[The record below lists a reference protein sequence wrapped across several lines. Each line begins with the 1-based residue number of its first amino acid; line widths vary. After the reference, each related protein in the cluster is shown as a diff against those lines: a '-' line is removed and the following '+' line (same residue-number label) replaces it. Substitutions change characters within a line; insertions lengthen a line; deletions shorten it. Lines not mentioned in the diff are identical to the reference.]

1 MSIPP
6 QPTLFLSP
14 ANANA
19 LISDHRPTTL
29 SSPALTSL
37 NSLLDEVLVHLISAA
52 QSINPLDLR
61 KEAIPSLFHAEKG
74 AGDSTAIQSLGRSAV
89 SEAEVE
95 LRSWMEDRGP
105 TRGFPPGGKGSGTRS
120 ERAFPVL
127 QAVELMRIKCVTF
140 STLAPPEAADA
151 SKEEQAIDEWKTV
164 GGDATDD
171 TVEPAALW
179 LTAVIEHIC
188 EHILAQLA
196 RVVARDSGSSVA
208 SPQDLYTALCEDESI
223 WGVFKRMK
231 AKEQIEFTIRASTR
245 SKRSN
250 TSRSSPDNRSIGRA
264 SPALSSASPG
274 RDVSIDTTRSVRMTS
289 PGSATETNAMGGIS
303 GGLIRKGSTL
313 NRRGH
318 TGSPVSKVL
327 HYGQHHERNGSVL
340 SINTRSMLSQFQ
352 DSFEDDQTA
361 EDIQEAQQE
370 FDKLVK
376 SGDTMKLAN
385 GKGKRP
391 QTSPSPG
398 TPSTPPVPPLAHI
411 DKSRRSH
418 SINRVPPPIDP
429 SPLPTDQLPATRPF
443 DASSPP
449 RPPLSSKRSQSDKR
463 LVARTAKVIDEEEEE
478 EEDPAGVPDFLKSK
492 SKKESLMD
500 ILAGDPLPE
509 SSHPPA
515 KRTVPA
521 VVLGTPPP
529 AAPES
534 KRKAAPSPIVVAPH
548 VQRPG
553 RVKEVTQV
561 VPEKAV
567 EKAQPPK
574 PAEPAGRPRRKTDAQ
589 ELADFFNLGPPSGT
603 SSAAPTLR
611 TVSSFQ
617 RNGGKKRTEA
627 QDLADF
633 FNFEPPPAAPSPT
646 SGEQPPLTAKSNRF
660 RGFMSKVTGS
670 GKKRDAAEAE
680 RHFRQ
685 GSTAKP
691 AAHGPLA
698 SLSLSR
704 LNSET
709 PSAPPAVSSSTLP
722 PHEMRRQKSLGN
734 MDSAPSSYKDDAPAL
749 PAAHTQTQTG
759 VPRIPTPPK
768 VESIPIPEPID
779 VPQPVVAPSPPQKD
793 SARGKKALRKPS
805 LSNLRKIN
813 PNQSSAGTP
822 ISGQSDAPPSAVS
835 AGASSHVTVDQV
847 AAATAAL
854 AGLGLGVDDERRG
867 EDPEVPVSSVTT
879 SVTSTPNGRE
889 KTSRG
894 KSRSRAGTVS
904 QTRPIIIQ
912 KTTSTT
918 AITTAASPSDPA
930 SNVGTSREPKMST
943 GASIDK
949 AASTSPVNEKVDE
962 AAEPVAAKDASPD
975 LVLSV
980 KVPTIKEP
988 SIPLTDL
995 LPLRLLLAHATSA
1008 TECRLLLNA
1017 ILTQFGVPQA
1027 APASA
1032 NQDASDEGA
1041 EERVMAWLL
1050 AGREGPVGDYGYR
1063 QPLPASSCVSEQGG
1077 GEEKEG
1083 HEKAESCESTKEDR
1097 IVTPVLGSE
1106 EFSYGRKI
1114 ESGQKGFDEEDV
1126 EYLDAEDNHRVEIIV

>member
-6 QPTLFLSP
+6 QPTQFLSP
-14 ANANA
+14 ASANA

-52 QSINPLDLR
+52 QSINPMDLR
-61 KEAIPSLFHAEKG
+61 KEAIPSFFHAEKG
-74 AGDSTAIQSLGRSAV
+74 AGDSTAIRSLGRSAV

-127 QAVELMRIKCVTF
+127 QAVELMRTKCLTF

-164 GGDATDD
+164 GGDASDD

-179 LTAVIEHIC
+179 LTAIIEHLC

-223 WGVFKRMK
+223 WGVFQRMK

-274 RDVSIDTTRSVRMTS
+274 RDVSIDITRNVKMTS

-303 GGLIRKGSTL
+303 GGLTRKGSTL
-313 NRRGH
+313 SRRGH

-327 HYGQHHERNGSVL
+327 PYGQHHERNGSVL
-340 SINTRSMLSQFQ
+340 SANTRSMLSQFH
-352 DSFEDDQTA
+352 DTFEDDQNA

-391 QTSPSPG
+391 QTSSSPG

-418 SINRVPPPIDP
+418 SISRVPPPIDT
-429 SPLPTDQLPATRPF
+429 SPLPTDQLPATRPY
-443 DASSPP
+443 DVSSPP

-478 EEDPAGVPDFLKSK
+478 EEDLAGVSGFLKSK

-509 SSHPPA
+509 SSGPPA

-529 AAPES
+529 AAPPVRKASPES
-534 KRKAAPSPIVVAPH
+534 RRKAAPSPIVVAPH

-589 ELADFFNLGPPSGT
+589 ELADIFNIGPPSGT
-603 SSAAPTLR
+603 SSAAPTLG
-611 TVSSFQ
+611 TVASPQ

-633 FNFEPPPAAPSPT
+633 FNSEPPPAAPSPT
-646 SGEQPPLTAKSNRF
+646 SGEQLPTTAKSNRF

-685 GSTAKP
+685 GSTAQP

-709 PSAPPAVSSSTLP
+709 PSAPPAVNSNTFP
-722 PHEMRRQKSLGN
+722 RHEMRRQKSLGN
-734 MDSAPSSYKDDAPAL
+734 MDSAPSSYKHDAPAL
-749 PAAHTQTQTG
+749 PAVYTQTQTG
-759 VPRIPTPPK
+759 VPRIPTPPR
-768 VESIPIPEPID
+768 VEPIPTPEPID
-779 VPQPVVAPSPPQKD
+779 VPQPVVAPSLPQKD

-805 LSNLRKIN
+805 LSKLRKIS

-822 ISGQSDAPPSAVS
+822 LSGQSDGPPRAVS
-835 AGASSHVTVDQV
+835 AGASSHVTVDQA

-854 AGLGLGVDDERRG
+854 AGLGLDVDDERRS
-867 EDPEVPVSSVTT
+867 EEPEVPVTSVTT
-879 SVTSTPNGRE
+879 SVTSTPNGSE
-889 KTSRG
+889 KTPRG

-918 AITTAASPSDPA
+918 AMTTAAPPSDPA
-930 SNVGTSREPKMST
+930 SDVGASKEPTMAT

-949 AASTSPVNEKVDE
+949 AASTSPVNEKADE
-962 AAEPVAAKDASPD
+962 AAEPVAAEDASPD
-975 LVLSV
+975 LVSSV

-995 LPLRLLLAHATSA
+995 LPLRSLLAHATSA

-1063 QPLPASSCVSEQGG
+1063 QPLPASSCISEQAG
-1077 GEEKEG
+1077 GEEK
-1083 HEKAESCESTKEDR
+1083 KTMRRQSLASRQRR
-1097 IVTPVLGSE
+1097 IGL
-1106 EFSYGRKI
+1106 
-1114 ESGQKGFDEEDV
+1114 
-1126 EYLDAEDNHRVEIIV
+1126 